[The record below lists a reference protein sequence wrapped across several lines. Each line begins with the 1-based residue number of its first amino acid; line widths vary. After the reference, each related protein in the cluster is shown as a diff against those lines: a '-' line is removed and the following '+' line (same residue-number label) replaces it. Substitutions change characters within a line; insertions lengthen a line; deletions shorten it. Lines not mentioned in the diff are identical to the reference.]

1 MLFNE
6 DDTKHIMKFK
16 KVKMKADHLLIP
28 DDPMPPPFKYIRS
41 GFCMAIT
48 GPSSSGKSNAL
59 IQIIG
64 RNRKN
69 GQRRSLKNVFH
80 TITIV
85 SPSLH
90 TLGKNIFEDLPD
102 IYKHT
107 QLTEETMHSYNDMIQ
122 QQKEEYE
129 EGDEPIFNLLILDDV
144 GRQLRKSKINDLFE
158 TLVNNRRHSNTSIIM
173 CLQFMKQIPPSIRT
187 NLSYLFSYKPK
198 ALKEEED
205 IYEYTKKPKK
215 NMREFFETF
224 YRNKRDIMLIDMTLN
239 DSFDFIIYRNFNKI
253 TF

>member
-48 GPSSSGKSNAL
+48 GPSSSCKSNAL

-64 RNRKN
+64 RNKKN

-107 QLTEETMHSYNDMIQ
+107 QLTEETMHTYNDMIQ

-144 GRQLRKSKINDLFE
+144 GNQLRKPKINELFNV
-158 TLVNNRRHSNTSIIM
+158 LVANRRHSNTSIIM
-173 CLQFMKQIPPSIRT
+173 CLQYLYQIPPSIRT
-187 NLSYLFSYKPK
+187 NLSYLFAYKPK
-198 ALKEEED
+198 SLQEEEK

-239 DSFDFIIYRNFNKI
+239 DSSDFIIYRNFNKI